1 MKRFYLNA
9 KNIVQLTQ
17 ILVAAITESFSDRP
31 RRVL

>member
-17 ILVAAITESFSDRP
+17 ILVAAITEKLSDRL

>member
-17 ILVAAITESFSDRP
+17 ILVAAITEKLSGRP